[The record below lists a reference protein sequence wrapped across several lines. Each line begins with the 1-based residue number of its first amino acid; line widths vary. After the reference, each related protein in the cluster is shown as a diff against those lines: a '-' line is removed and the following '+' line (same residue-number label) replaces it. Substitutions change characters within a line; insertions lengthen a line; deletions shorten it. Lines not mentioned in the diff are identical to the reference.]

1 MKTMTKPEKQDKV
14 EAVATNRKARHDY
27 FITDTY
33 EAGLA
38 LEGPEVKSLRL
49 KQATLTSAFVRAEKD
64 GLYLYGLHI
73 APYAYNTLKE
83 IDPLRTRKL
92 LLRAPEIRKLSGAL
106 ATKGMALV
114 ALEVYF
120 KNGWAKV
127 LLGLAKGKRSADKHE
142 SIKKRDLDREMR
154 REYKDKFKG

>member
-1 MKTMTKPEKQDKV
+1 MKTMAKEEKKDKI

-49 KQATLTSAFVRAEKD
+49 KQATLTSSFARAEKD

-92 LLRAPEIRKLSGAL
+92 LLHAPEIRKLSSAL
-106 ATKGMALV
+106 ATKGMSLV

-127 LLGLAKGKRSADKHE
+127 LLGLAKGKKAADKHE

>member
-1 MKTMTKPEKQDKV
+1 MAKAEKQDRI
-14 EAVATNRKARHDY
+14 ETVATNRKARHDY

-49 KQATLTSAFVRAEKD
+49 KQATLTSAFARPEKD

-73 APYAYNTLKE
+73 TPYAFNTQKE
-83 IDPLRTRKL
+83 LDPVRTRKL
-92 LLRAPEIRKLSGAL
+92 LLRRQELKKLTGAVS
-106 ATKGMALV
+106 TKGMSLV
-114 ALEVYF
+114 ALEIYF

-127 LLGLAKGKRSADKHE
+127 LLGLAKGKKTADKHE
-142 SIKKRDLDREMR
+142 TIKKRDTDREMR
-154 REYKDKFKG
+154 REYKEKFKG

>member
-1 MKTMTKPEKQDKV
+1 MAKEEKKDKI
-14 EAVATNRKARHDY
+14 EPVATNRKARHDY
-27 FITDTY
+27 FIEDTY
-33 EAGLA
+33 EAGLS

-49 KQATLTSAFVRAEKD
+49 KQATLTSAFARAEKD

-92 LLRAPEIRKLSGAL
+92 LLRAPEVRKLSGAL
-106 ATKGMALV
+106 ATKGMSLV

-127 LLGLAKGKRSADKHE
+127 LLGLAKGKKAADKHE
-142 SIKKRDLDREMR
+142 SIKKRDVDRELR

>member
-49 KQATLTSAFVRAEKD
+49 KQATLTS
-64 GLYLYGLHI
+64 

>member
-1 MKTMTKPEKQDKV
+1 MAKAEKQDRI

-49 KQATLTSAFVRAEKD
+49 KQATLTSAFARAEKD

-73 APYAYNTLKE
+73 APYAFNTLKE
-83 IDPLRTRKL
+83 LDPLRTRKL
-92 LLRAPEIRKLSGAL
+92 LLRAPEIRKLTGAL

-127 LLGLAKGKRSADKHE
+127 LLGLAKGKRTADKHE
-142 SIKKRDLDREMR
+142 TIKKRDIDREMR

>member
-1 MKTMTKPEKQDKV
+1 MNTMAKDEKKDKI

-49 KQATLTSAFVRAEKD
+49 KQATLTSAFARAEKD

-92 LLRAPEIRKLSGAL
+92 LLRAPEIRKLTGAL
-106 ATKGMALV
+106 AVKGMSLV

-127 LLGLAKGKRSADKHE
+127 LLGLAKGKKSADKHE
-142 SIKKRDLDREMR
+142 SIKKRDIDREMR
-154 REYKDKFKG
+154 REFKDKFKG

>member
-1 MKTMTKPEKQDKV
+1 MAKPEKQDKI
-14 EAVATNRKARHDY
+14 ETVASNRKARHDY

-73 APYAYNTLKE
+73 APYAFNTLKE
-83 IDPLRTRKL
+83 LDPLRTRKL
-92 LLRAPEIRKLSGAL
+92 LLRAPEIRKLTDAL

-127 LLGLAKGKRSADKHE
+127 QLGLAKGKKSADKHE
-142 SIKKRDLDREMR
+142 TIKKRDLDREMR
-154 REYKDKFKG
+154 REYKEKFKG

>member
-1 MKTMTKPEKQDKV
+1 MAKQEKQDKV
-14 EAVATNRKARHDY
+14 ETVASNRKARHDY

-49 KQATLTSAFVRAEKD
+49 KQATLTSAFARAEKD

-73 APYAYNTLKE
+73 APYAFNTLKE
-83 IDPLRTRKL
+83 IDPLRSRKL

-106 ATKGMALV
+106 ATKGMSLV
-114 ALEVYF
+114 ALELYF

-127 LLGLAKGKRSADKHE
+127 LLGLAKGKKAADKHE
-142 SIKKRDLDREMR
+142 TIKKRDVDREMR

>member
-1 MKTMTKPEKQDKV
+1 MAKEEKKDKI
-14 EAVATNRKARHDY
+14 ETVATNRKARHDY

-49 KQATLTSAFVRAEKD
+49 KQATLTSAFARAEKD

-73 APYAYNTLKE
+73 TPYAFNTQKE
-83 IDPLRTRKL
+83 MDPVRTRKL
-92 LLRAPEIRKLSGAL
+92 LLRAQEIRKLSSAL
-106 ATKGMALV
+106 TTKGMSLV
-114 ALEVYF
+114 ALEIYF

-127 LLGLAKGKRSADKHE
+127 LLGLAKGKKSADKHE
-142 SIKKRDLDREMR
+142 SIKKRDIDREMR
-154 REYKDKFKG
+154 REFKDKFKG

>member
-1 MKTMTKPEKQDKV
+1 MAKEEKKAKI
-14 EAVATNRKARHDY
+14 EAVTTNRKARYDY

-49 KQATLTSAFVRAEKD
+49 KQATLTSAFARAEKD
-64 GLYLYGLHI
+64 GLYLHGLHI
-73 APYAYNTLKE
+73 APYAYNTVKE

-92 LLRAPEIRKLSGAL
+92 LLRRPEIRKLTGAL
-106 ATKGMALV
+106 STKGLTLV

-127 LLGLAKGKRSADKHE
+127 LLGLAKGKRTADKHE
-142 SIKKRDLDREMR
+142 TIKKRDIDREMR
-154 REYKDKFKG
+154 RDYKDKFKG

>member
-1 MKTMTKPEKQDKV
+1 MAKEEKKDKV
-14 EAVATNRKARHDY
+14 EAVATNRKARHEY

-49 KQATLTSAFVRAEKD
+49 KQATLTSAFARAEKD

-73 APYAYNTLKE
+73 APYAYNTLTE
-83 IDPLRTRKL
+83 IDPMRTRKL
-92 LLRAPEIRKLSGAL
+92 LLRRPEIRKLTGAL
-106 ATKGMALV
+106 STKGMTLV

-142 SIKKRDLDREMR
+142 SIKKRDIDREMR
-154 REYKDKFKG
+154 REFKDKFKG